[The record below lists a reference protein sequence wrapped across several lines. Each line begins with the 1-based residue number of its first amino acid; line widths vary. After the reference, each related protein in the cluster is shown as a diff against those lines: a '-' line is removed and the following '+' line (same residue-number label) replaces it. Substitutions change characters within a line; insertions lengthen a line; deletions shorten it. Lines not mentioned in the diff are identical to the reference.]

1 MTRISKDEYYIR
13 IAEAVSQRSTCLRR
27 HDGCVIVKDDEIIAT
42 GYNGSAR
49 GEANCCDVYEV
60 CPRHSQEHN
69 TGNYGDCP
77 AVHAEQNAMLSANR
91 AKMIGATMYLAGF
104 EADGTSVKECKPCPI
119 CDRMIKN
126 AGIVDVVVRKK
137 KGLIERIEQL
147 DLIFDSIIEDKVIV
161 NEICPCDEREAK
173 YLVSKLAAYG
183 LEAIKFQI
191 GEKTWR
197 IMVDWSDKE

>member
-27 HDGCVIVKDDEIIAT
+27 HYGCVIVKDDEIIAT

-49 GEANCCDVYEV
+49 GEANCCDAYEV

-104 EADGTSVKECKPCPI
+104 EADGTAVKECKPCPI

-126 AGIVDVVVRKK
+126 AGIVDVVTRREQSP
-137 KGLIERIEQL
+137 IERIEQL
-147 DLIFDSIIEDKVIV
+147 DRIFDSIVEDKVTVDVIS
-161 NEICPCDEREAK
+161 PCHEHEAN
-173 YLVSKLAAYG
+173 YLISKFNVCGMKATMA
-183 LEAIKFQI
+183 QI
-191 GEKTWR
+191 GKHTWR
-197 IMVDWSDKE
+197 ITVDWKR

>member
-27 HDGCVIVKDDEIIAT
+27 HYGCVIVKDDEIIAT

-49 GEANCCDVYEV
+49 GEPNCCDVYEV

-77 AVHAEQNAMLSANR
+77 AVHAEQNAMISANR

-104 EADGTSVKECKPCPI
+104 EADGSAVKECKPCPI

-126 AGIVDVVVRKK
+126 AGIVDVVVRKNNK
-137 KGLIERIEQL
+137 EENADKL
-147 DLIFDSIIEDKVIV
+147 DKVYEGIV
-161 NEICPCDEREAK
+161 KRMPCETELYLENQSEAN
-173 YLVSKLAAYG
+173 YLLKKLSDDGVFSYAV
-183 LEAIKFQI
+183 QI
-191 GEKTWR
+191 GKNTWK
-197 IMVDWSDKE
+197 IIIDWSCKA

>member
-27 HDGCVIVKDDEIIAT
+27 HYGCVIVKDDEIIAT

-49 GEANCCDVYEV
+49 GEPNCCDVYEV

-104 EADGTSVKECKPCPI
+104 EADGMAVKECKPCPI

-126 AGIVDVVVRKK
+126 AGIVDVVTRKNDK
-137 KGLIERIEQL
+137 IENI
-147 DLIFDSIIEDKVIV
+147 DKL
-161 NEICPCDEREAK
+161 NEIYNDIVKRVPCETGL
-173 YLVSKLAAYG
+173 YLGNQSEVNYLLK
-183 LEAIKFQI
+183 KFSDDGVFSYAVQI
-191 GEKTWR
+191 GEHTWR
-197 IMVDWSDKE
+197 IIIDWGCKA

>member
-27 HDGCVIVKDDEIIAT
+27 HYGCVIVKDDEIIAT

-104 EADGTSVKECKPCPI
+104 EADGSAVKECKPCPI

-147 DLIFDSIIEDKVIV
+147 DLIFDSIIDDKVTT
-161 NEICPCDEREAK
+161 NEVGPFHEYEID
-173 YLVSKLAAYG
+173 YLVSKLVAYG
-183 LEAIKFQI
+183 LRTKKERI
-191 GEKTWR
+191 GKQTWR
-197 IMVDWSDKE
+197 ITVDWGR